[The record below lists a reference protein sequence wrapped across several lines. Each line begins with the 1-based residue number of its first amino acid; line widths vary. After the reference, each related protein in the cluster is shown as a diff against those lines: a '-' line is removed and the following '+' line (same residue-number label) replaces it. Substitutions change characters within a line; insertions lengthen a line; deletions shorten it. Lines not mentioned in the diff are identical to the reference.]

1 MENKSETNGG
11 PTPKVSVIVPVY
23 KAEKYLRK
31 CVDSILAQT
40 FRDFEVLLVDDG
52 SPDKSG
58 EICDEYAGKDPRVR
72 VFHKENGGVSS
83 ARNKGIDE
91 ARGEWI
97 TFVDADDWLS
107 LETFECLSTYFK
119 DYDVIRFSMVS
130 VFPAYSKTKELNEGV
145 TREEYIKLL
154 VERRTILGV
163 WGGLYRLDK
172 IREAGLRF
180 REDIINGEDWLFQ
193 FQAVC
198 RCERLRVVNKG
209 LYYYNLDSE
218 YSCTANPSLRKSLSG
233 IDAFHAIR
241 NFVDSHGMKM
251 GKRSLATGYVGIYSE
266 ALMSLLV
273 STLTVSS
280 FMDEYS
286 CLRRGARYPSLGEIV
301 ISRARLLMKVLSFA
315 MSNRLTAKAIRCV
328 AGLYKS
334 YLKRKT
340 ITEIFW
346 LHSHN
351 MM

>member
-1 MENKSETNGG
+1 MENKVEKNGG
-11 PTPKVSVIVPVY
+11 ATPKVSVIVPVY

-58 EICDEYAGKDPRVR
+58 EICEEYAKKDPRVR

-91 ARGEWI
+91 ARGEWV

-107 LETFECLSTYFK
+107 LETFECLSSYFK

-130 VFPAYSKTKELNEGV
+130 VLPTYSKTKELNEGV

-163 WGGLYRLDK
+163 CGGLYRLDK

-218 YSCTANPSLRKSLSG
+218 YSCTANPSVGKAFACCMAFQSIQSEFVQSFPMQKRKILYTGNCEVMIETIKSFAFTLSRFSSFLKERNKLQSILSLPSVSE
-233 IDAFHAIR
+233 IIVSQISLFKKLFLIVASNSY
-241 NFVDSHGMKM
+241 NF
-251 GKRSLATGYVGIYSE
+251 
-266 ALMSLLV
+266 LLV
-273 STLTVSS
+273 CRVLRLFYKAKYGRS
-280 FMDEYS
+280 F
-286 CLRRGARYPSLGEIV
+286 I
-301 ISRARLLMKVLSFA
+301 IQH
-315 MSNRLTAKAIRCV
+315 TADK
-328 AGLYKS
+328 
-334 YLKRKT
+334 
-340 ITEIFW
+340 
-346 LHSHN
+346 
-351 MM
+351 

>member
-1 MENKSETNGG
+1 MSEEAKTENQS
-11 PTPKVSVIVPVY
+11 PKVSVIVPVY
-23 KAEKYLRK
+23 KAEKFLMK

-52 SPDKSG
+52 SPDGSG
-58 EICDEYAGKDPRVR
+58 AICDEYARKDPRVR
-72 VFHKENGGVSS
+72 VIHKENGGVSS

-266 ALMSLLV
+266 ALISLSV
-273 STLTVSS
+273 SISKKIDFERKYFYLQR
-280 FMDEYS
+280 Y
-286 CLRRGARYPSLGEIV
+286 AYYPSFREIV
-301 ISRARLLMKVLSFA
+301 MSKNGLFRKALLISMRCFWGANLFRSLIKSMYKCRRRSRLQQTTV
-315 MSNRLTAKAIRCV
+315 C
-328 AGLYKS
+328 
-334 YLKRKT
+334 
-340 ITEIFW
+340 
-346 LHSHN
+346 
-351 MM
+351 

>member
-1 MENKSETNGG
+1 MENKVETNGG
-11 PTPKVSVIVPVY
+11 AAPKVSVIVPVY

-58 EICDEYAGKDPRVR
+58 EICEEYAKKDPRVR

-163 WGGLYRLDK
+163 CGGLYRLDK

-218 YSCTANPSLRKSLSG
+218 YSCTANPNLRKSLSG

-241 NFVDSHGMKM
+241 SFVDSHGMRVSD
-251 GKRSLATGYVGIYSE
+251 RSLATGYVEIYFE
-266 ALMSLLV
+266 ALISLSV
-273 STLTVSS
+273 SVSKEID
-280 FMDEYS
+280 FERKYFYLQRYA
-286 CLRRGARYPSLGEIV
+286 CYPSFREIV
-301 ISRARLLMKVLSFA
+301 MTKNSLSRKALLIFMRCLWGANLFRSLIKSMYRRRRRSRLQQTMA
-315 MSNRLTAKAIRCV
+315 C
-328 AGLYKS
+328 
-334 YLKRKT
+334 
-340 ITEIFW
+340 
-346 LHSHN
+346 
-351 MM
+351 